1 MREEQEDVISTTDI
15 IVQDVIGT
23 LVCHNGLQNLF
34 GQWMPYK
41 ISQHCVSKLFCL
53 GTLLFSTGN
62 YTELGGSVL
71 NIEWDQQYERSYKYY
86 LQSHKYVTNII
97 FRVTRQRIE
106 RFKQGT
112 LFAGTNSAKG
122 STNVWPWHVRLNLQ
136 KIYFRSSRYKCTKA
150 ENRSGSYNFVS

>member
-62 YTELGGSVL
+62 YPELGGLVL
-71 NIEWDQQYERSYKYY
+71 IIEWDQQYERR
-86 LQSHKYVTNII
+86 VTNII
-97 FRVTRQRIE
+97 FRVTRQWIE
-106 RFKQGT
+106 KFKQGT
-112 LFAGTNSAKG
+112 LFAGTNSAMG

-136 KIYFRSSRYKCTKA
+136 KIYFRRTRYKCTKA